1 MKIEAIILAAYI
13 ISLSILFF
21 FGAHGFGMIYYYFK
35 TYRLRTIDLNEA
47 ELVLTEFPTV
57 TIQIPLYNEMYV
69 INRLID
75 SVLRMEYPKEK
86 LEVQILDDSTD
97 ETTLIISSHI
107 RKYLDQGYDIKHIHR
122 TNRKG
127 FKAGALKEGLETAR
141 GEFVAIFDADF
152 IPRKKFLIR
161 TLPYFLK
168 SSKLGLVQTRW
179 EHLNREYSLIT
190 KTQAIALDGHFVIE
204 QAVRNRAGFFINF
217 NGTGGIW
224 RKECIFDAG
233 NWEAD
238 TLTEDLD
245 LSYRAQMKGWEF
257 KYLINFTSPAE
268 LPSEINALK
277 SQQFRWTKGA
287 IETAKKIF
295 PKVLRSDMPLKL
307 KFQSFIHLFS
317 NLAYPFILIAAI
329 LNLPV
334 LLIKLGGEYDNVFRF
349 MSIFV
354 FAFISSF
361 LFYLYSQ
368 KDIYDDWQERII
380 YFPVFL
386 AGSMGFSVNNTKAVL
401 EGLFN
406 KKSEFVRTPKY
417 KIMSKNDSWE
427 GKKYANK
434 KLSFMTYIEA
444 FLAVYCLIGVFIAV
458 VNAQIAAIPFQLMFS
473 LGFGIV
479 SFLSIRQYIVNNRAS
494 NKIIVE
500 EPAIS
505 GEAVNG

>member
-1 MKIEAIILAAYI
+1 MTIESIILSAYI
-13 ISLSILFF
+13 ISLSILFL
-21 FGAHGFGMIYYYFK
+21 FGAHGFNMIYYYFK
-35 TYRLRTIDLNEA
+35 TFSSRTIDLKE
-47 ELVLTEFPTV
+47 EEFVIDIYPLV
-57 TIQIPLYNEMYV
+57 TIQIPLYNEQYV
-69 INRLID
+69 IIRLID
-75 SVLRMEYPKEK
+75 SILRMEYPKDK

-97 ETTLIISSHI
+97 ETTSIIAEHI
-107 RKYLDQGYDIKHIHR
+107 KKYQSRNFDIKHIHR
-122 TNRKG
+122 TNREG
-127 FKAGALKEGLETAR
+127 FKAGALKAGLETAK
-141 GEFVAIFDADF
+141 GEFVAVFDADF
-152 IPRKKFLIR
+152 IPRKKFLKR
-161 TLPYFLK
+161 TIPYFYK
-168 SSKLGLVQTRW
+168 DERLGLVQTRW
-179 EHLNREYSLIT
+179 EHINREYSLMT

-245 LSYRAQMKGWEF
+245 LSYRAQMKGWRF

-268 LPSEINALK
+268 LPSEVGALK

-287 IETAKKIF
+287 IETAKKVY
-295 PKVLRSDMPLKL
+295 PKVLRSNMPVKL
-307 KFQSFIHLFS
+307 KIQSFIHLYS

-334 LLIKLGGEYDNVFRF
+334 MLIKLSGQYDSVFKF
-349 MSIFV
+349 MSVFI

-368 KDIYDDWQERII
+368 KDVYPDWQKRII

-401 EGLFN
+401 EGLLD

-417 KIMSKNDSWE
+417 KIMNKEDSWK
-427 GKKYANK
+427 GKKYVNK
-434 KLSFMTYIEA
+434 KLSFTTYIEA
-444 FLAVYCLIGVFIAV
+444 VLALYCFAGVIIAIAT
-458 VNAQIAAIPFQLMFS
+458 AQVAAVPFQLMFCG
-473 LGFGIV
+473 GFATI
-479 SFLSIRQYIVNNRAS
+479 SYLSIRQVIISNRT
-494 NKIIVE
+494 
-500 EPAIS
+500 IS
-505 GEAVNG
+505 KGLAADAG